1 MKFTT
6 KKLKCVLMA
15 LVLVAPMAAAQSV
28 SIANAWA
35 RATAPGQKTAG
46 VYLDLR
52 SNSDTAVVA
61 AGSPLA
67 AGAELHSMTMQDGV
81 MRMRPLPRIDLP
93 AGRTVR
99 LAPNGMHLMLVG
111 LKREL
116 KAGEKLPIVLSLQ
129 SSGTSLTTLA
139 IEAEVRALDGA
150 PAPHS
155 H

>member
-1 MKFTT
+1 MKFTSIG
-6 KKLKCVLMA
+6 LQCVIMGFVFA
-15 LVLVAPMAAAQSV
+15 APLAAAQSV
-28 SIANAWA
+28 TVANAWA

-46 VYLDLR
+46 VYLELT
-52 SNSDTAVVA
+52 SNSDAAVVA

-81 MRMRPLPRIDLP
+81 MRMRPLPRIELP
-93 AGRTVR
+93 AGQTVR

-116 KAGEKLPIVLSLQ
+116 KAGEKLPIVLSVQ
-129 SSGTSLTTLA
+129 SSGMSLTTLN

-150 PAPHS
+150 APHR

>member
-81 MRMRPLPRIDLP
+81 MRMRPLRRIDLP
-93 AGRTVR
+93 AGKTVR

-129 SSGTSLTTLA
+129 SSGTSLRTLA
-139 IEAEVRALDGA
+139 IEAEVRAIDGA